1 MSQTQKSSQRNIWKR
16 LRKNK
21 GAIFGMIVIIVP
33 INSYKQMD
41 DSLIVEKFIDEGIG
55 ERVAFPFS
63 RIQAASQSSE
73 KPWMI
78 KTITFWLGT
87 DKYGRDILS
96 RLLIGVRVSLAVGL
110 ITVII
115 SLTIGVIFGAI
126 AGYFGGV
133 ADDIIMWLLNI
144 IWSIPTLLLV
154 FAITL
159 VLGKGFW

>member
-21 GAIFGMIVIIVP
+21 GAIFGMIVIIVSIIIAITAYFIAPDYSPDANRMVVEIGGRKPGFKQQFLLLRKERRAQEVSSVTRLFLGKEDDYDYVP

-73 KPWMI
+73 KPWM
-78 KTITFWLGT
+78 
-87 DKYGRDILS
+87 
-96 RLLIGVRVSLAVGL
+96 
-110 ITVII
+110 
-115 SLTIGVIFGAI
+115 
-126 AGYFGGV
+126 
-133 ADDIIMWLLNI
+133 
-144 IWSIPTLLLV
+144 
-154 FAITL
+154 
-159 VLGKGFW
+159 